1 MRTVGDL
8 LGLLR
13 IGNSLVIGFAAVTGY
28 VVGGGSNYYYAVLL
42 SLSAMMIGCYGNVI
56 NDICDIEIDRVNKP
70 WRPLPSER
78 ISIKTAWLL
87 AVLLAGIGASLSFL
101 INVSCLIIAVSAVF
115 LLYAYSRWVKRTGF
129 IGNVLIA
136 FLSFLVVVYGG
147 MAAPVSWRSLVPGLY
162 AFLIIVGREI
172 LKGLEDIEGDRL
184 HGVSTIAVK
193 YGVRKALV
201 LGMVFLSAVVLI
213 SPLPYLYMDMNIFYL
228 TVAVLGVDIPILTSL
243 KIILVDPVK
252 HAWRA
257 TRILKIPLFMG
268 LVAFFLGAMPW

>member
-1 MRTVGDL
+1 MGIIRDW

-28 VVGGGSNYYYAVLL
+28 VVGENYDVYHAGLL
-42 SLSAMMIGCYGNVI
+42 FLSAMMIGCYGNII
-56 NDICDIEIDRVNKP
+56 NDIYDVEIDRINKP
-70 WRPLPSER
+70 WRPLPSGR
-78 ISIKTAWLL
+78 ISIRTAWLL
-87 AVLLAGIGASLSFL
+87 AILMAGLGISLSFL
-101 INVSCLIIAVSAVF
+101 INIYCMVIAVSAVF
-115 LLYAYSRWVKRTGF
+115 LLYAYSRWIKRRGFTG
-129 IGNVLIA
+129 NLLIA

-147 MAAPVSWRSLVPGLY
+147 VVTPIPWRSLIPGLY

-172 LKGLEDIEGDRL
+172 LKGLEDIEGDRR

-201 LGMVFLSAVVLI
+201 MGMIFLLTVVLI
-213 SPLPYLYMDMNIFYL
+213 SPLPYLYMNMNVFYL
-228 TVAVLGVDIPILTSL
+228 ITAVLGVDVPILTAL

-252 HAWRA
+252 YAWRA

-268 LVAFFLGAMPW
+268 LMAFFLGAMPW